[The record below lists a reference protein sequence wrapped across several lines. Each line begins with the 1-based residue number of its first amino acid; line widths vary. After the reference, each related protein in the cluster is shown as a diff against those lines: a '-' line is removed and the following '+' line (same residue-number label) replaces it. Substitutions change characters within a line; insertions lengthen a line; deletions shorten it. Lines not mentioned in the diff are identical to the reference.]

1 MKDKLAKVGKLYSN
15 VDDGALTLGYAR
27 DSFVRET
34 VIKADKKGE
43 VREDGVRVPG
53 EDRRPSRPGR

>member
-1 MKDKLAKVGKLYSN
+1 MKDKLAKVGQLYSN
-15 VDDGALTLGYAR
+15 VDDGAITLGYRR

-43 VREDGVRVPG
+43 VRAG
-53 EDRRPSRPGR
+53 RRSCSR